1 MTDNNTNTDT
11 QNQEKQYQSLEEA
24 AFDNQVDSG
33 SDLNNAFTTGEEGST
48 STSAPQGQPDNASQ
62 GTEENTLTANNDQ
75 TRYQYWQSQAD
86 KYKNELE
93 AMQQQTLQ
101 QQQYMQQQQMQ
112 APQAQAPQEE
122 SFPEPPSRP
131 TQPSGFSREE
141 AYNDSSSSSA
151 RYMDELERWR
161 DDMNEYNTLKTQYQ
175 TALVDEKLNYM
186 QRERQEEI
194 QRAQANQQLQNEQL
208 EVINH
213 VQGHYGMN
221 QEEAVD
227 FMEKMSNPNAIT
239 VDNLVQLYRM
249 QQGNAAPQQ
258 NPAPAQPSP
267 VFNQVQN
274 AQQVPS
280 PMGVMPSG
288 NTNTDGRSIE
298 DKMID
303 TMIGNFNSKN
313 PWK

>member
-11 QNQEKQYQSLEEA
+11 QNQETQYKSLEEA
-24 AFDNQVDSG
+24 AFDTPVDNG
-33 SDLNNAFTTGEEGST
+33 SNLDDVFTTGEEAKT
-48 STSAPQGQPDNASQ
+48 EQSAPQGQPDNAAQ
-62 GTEENTLTANNDQ
+62 GTGETSQPANNDQ

-86 KYKNELE
+86 KYKNELD
-93 AMQQQTLQ
+93 AIQQDALQ
-101 QQQYMQQQQMQ
+101 QQQYMQQMQQ
-112 APQAQAPQEE
+112 PQVQQTQPQEE
-122 SFPEPPSRP
+122 SFPDPPIRP
-131 TQPSGFSREE
+131 NQPAGFNREE
-141 AYNDSSSSSA
+141 AYSDPSSVSA
-151 RYMDELERWR
+151 RYMDELDGWR

-186 QRERQEEI
+186 QRERQEEV
-194 QRAQANQQLQNEQL
+194 QRAEAYQQMQNQQM
-208 EVINH
+208 EVIGH

-221 QEEAVD
+221 ESEAVD
-227 FMEKMSNPNAIT
+227 FMEKMSDPNSIT

-258 NPAPAQPSP
+258 NAAPAQPSP
-267 VFNQVQN
+267 VFNQVKN

-288 NTNTDGRSIE
+288 QNNQDSRSME
-298 DKMID
+298 DKIMD
-303 TMIGNFNSKN
+303 TMIGNFNNKN

>member
-1 MTDNNTNTDT
+1 MSDNNTNMDT
-11 QNQEKQYQSLEEA
+11 QNKETAYSSLEEA
-24 AFDNQVDSG
+24 AFDVSSDSG
-33 SDLNNAFTTGEEGST
+33 SDLNDVFTTGEEGNT
-48 STSAPQGQPDNASQ
+48 QESAPQGQPESTVESNEAPK
-62 GTEENTLTANNDQ
+62 TANNDE

-93 AMQQQTLQ
+93 NMQQQQMQ

-112 APQAQAPQEE
+112 QPQAQQPQEE
-122 SFPEPPSRP
+122 VFPDPPSRP
-131 TQPSGFSREE
+131 KQPAGFNREE
-141 AYNDSSSSSA
+141 AYNDPSSASA
-151 RYMDELERWR
+151 RYMDELDGWR

-175 TALVDEKLNYM
+175 TALVDEKLNHM
-186 QRERQEEI
+186 QRERQEEA
-194 QRAQANQQLQNEQL
+194 QRAEAYNQLQNEQM

-221 QEEAVD
+221 ESEAVD
-227 FMEKMSNPNAIT
+227 FMQKMSDPNSIT

-267 VFNQVQN
+267 AFNQTQN

-288 NTNTDGRSIE
+288 QSNTDSRSME
-298 DKMID
+298 DKIMD

>member
-1 MTDNNTNTDT
+1 MSDNNTNVDT
-11 QNQEKQYQSLEEA
+11 QNKETAYSSLEEA
-24 AFDNQVDSG
+24 AFDVSSDSG
-33 SDLNNAFTTGEEGST
+33 SNLNDVFTTGEEGNAQE
-48 STSAPQGQPDNASQ
+48 SAPQGQPESTVESSEAPK
-62 GTEENTLTANNDQ
+62 TANNDE

-93 AMQQQTLQ
+93 NVQQQQVQ

-112 APQAQAPQEE
+112 QPQAQQPQEE
-122 SFPEPPSRP
+122 VFPDPPSRP
-131 TQPSGFSREE
+131 KQPAGFNREE
-141 AYNDSSSSSA
+141 AYSDPSSSSA
-151 RYMDELERWR
+151 RYMDELDGWR

-175 TALVDEKLNYM
+175 TALVDEKLNHM
-186 QRERQEEI
+186 QRERQEEA
-194 QRAQANQQLQNEQL
+194 QRAEAYNQLQNEQM

-221 QEEAVD
+221 ESEAVD
-227 FMEKMSNPNAIT
+227 FMQRMSDPNSIT

-267 VFNQVQN
+267 AFNQTQN

-288 NTNTDGRSIE
+288 QSNTDGISME
-298 DKMID
+298 DKIMD